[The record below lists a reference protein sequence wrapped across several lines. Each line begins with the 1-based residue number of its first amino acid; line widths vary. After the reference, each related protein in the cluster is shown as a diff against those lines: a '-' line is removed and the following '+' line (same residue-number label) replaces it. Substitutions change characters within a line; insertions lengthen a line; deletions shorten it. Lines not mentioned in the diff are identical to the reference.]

1 MKKLL
6 VLVVLISSIK
16 IFSQET
22 VVVKPETNPSNDT
35 VYEKVDKIPEYSGGI
50 NAFRTN
56 FSKTFDGSKINA
68 KGMIK
73 SEAQFVISKEGIITD
88 IVIIGANK
96 SMNKEMER
104 SIKAMSKTKW
114 IPAEINGQYV
124 KYKFKLPITMNF
136 E

>member
-22 VVVKPETNPSNDT
+22 VVVKPEANPSNDT
-35 VYEKVDKIPEYSGGI
+35 VYEKVDKIPEYPGGI

-88 IVIIGANK
+88 IVIIGGNK

-114 IPAEINGQYV
+114 IPAEINRQYV
-124 KYKFKLPITMNF
+124 NYKFKLPITMNF

>member
-35 VYEKVDKIPEYSGGI
+35 VYEKVDKIPEYPGGI

-114 IPAEINGQYV
+114 IPAEINGQSV